1 MQCIKEF
8 NKNDIWG
15 LKIMEILITG
25 GAGFIGSHILAQL
38 QGRRDMDVV
47 VFDNLSSGSK
57 EHVPAGMELV
67 EGDICDEAAVD
78 ALFAD
83 HHFDAVIHL
92 AAQTMVPTSVE
103 QPVLDC
109 QINLE
114 GVLHVLEAC
123 RTHGT
128 GHILF
133 SSSAAVYGDNLHI
146 PLKETERLVPTSP
159 YGITKMTTE
168 HYLRVYHE
176 LYGMDATVFR
186 FANVYGERQGE
197 KGEGGVV
204 SIFCKLLSQ
213 RQGIT
218 VFGDGNQTRD
228 FVYAGDIAQAI
239 IRALPL
245 KGYHTMNVSTG
256 QETSINDLIRSFEKA
271 VGYTVPV
278 QYTAPRTGDI
288 LRSVLSNEALKRDLG
303 FVPEMDLEEGIR
315 RTYDWYRSQWTK

>member
-1 MQCIKEF
+1 
-8 NKNDIWG
+8 
-15 LKIMEILITG
+15 MEILITG

-67 EGDICDEAAVD
+67 EGDVCDEAAVD

-109 QINLE
+109 RINLE

-123 RTHGT
+123 RIHGT

-159 YGITKMTTE
+159 YGITKMATE

-288 LRSVLSNEALKRDLG
+288 LRSVLSNETLKRDLG
-303 FVPEMDLEEGIR
+303 FVPAMDLEEGIR

>member
-1 MQCIKEF
+1 
-8 NKNDIWG
+8 
-15 LKIMEILITG
+15 
-25 GAGFIGSHILAQL
+25 
-38 QGRRDMDVV
+38 MDVV

-67 EGDICDEAAVD
+67 EGDVCDEAAVD

-109 QINLE
+109 RINLE

-123 RTHGT
+123 RIHGT

-159 YGITKMTTE
+159 YGVTKMTTE

-218 VFGDGNQTRD
+218 VFGGGNQTRD

-245 KGYHTMNVSTG
+245 KGCHTMNVSTG

>member
-1 MQCIKEF
+1 
-8 NKNDIWG
+8 
-15 LKIMEILITG
+15 
-25 GAGFIGSHILAQL
+25 
-38 QGRRDMDVV
+38 MDVV

-67 EGDICDEAAVD
+67 EGDVCDEAAVD

-109 QINLE
+109 RINLE

-315 RTYDWYRSQWTK
+315 RTYNWYRSQWTK

>member
-1 MQCIKEF
+1 
-8 NKNDIWG
+8 
-15 LKIMEILITG
+15 MEILITG

-67 EGDICDEAAVD
+67 EGDVCDEAAVD

-83 HHFDAVIHL
+83 HHFDAVVHL

-109 QINLE
+109 RINLE

-123 RTHGT
+123 RIHGT

-245 KGYHTMNVSTG
+245 KGCHTMNVSTG

-303 FVPEMDLEEGIR
+303 FVPAMDLEEGIR

>member
-1 MQCIKEF
+1 
-8 NKNDIWG
+8 
-15 LKIMEILITG
+15 MEILITG

-67 EGDICDEAAVD
+67 EGDVCDEAAVD

-109 QINLE
+109 RINLE

-123 RTHGT
+123 RIHGT

-159 YGITKMTTE
+159 YGITKMATE

-315 RTYDWYRSQWTK
+315 RTYEWYQGQWAQ

>member
-1 MQCIKEF
+1 
-8 NKNDIWG
+8 
-15 LKIMEILITG
+15 MEILITG

-67 EGDICDEAAVD
+67 EGDVCDEAAVD

-123 RTHGT
+123 RIHGT

-159 YGITKMTTE
+159 YGITKMATE

-245 KGYHTMNVSTG
+245 KGCHTMNVSTG
-256 QETSINDLIRSFEKA
+256 QETSLNDLIRSFEKA

>member
-1 MQCIKEF
+1 
-8 NKNDIWG
+8 
-15 LKIMEILITG
+15 MEILITG

-67 EGDICDEAAVD
+67 EGDVCDEAAVD

-92 AAQTMVPTSVE
+92 AAQTMVPFSVDHPAE
-103 QPVLDC
+103 DC
-109 QINLE
+109 RINLE

-128 GHILF
+128 RHILF

-315 RTYDWYRSQWTK
+315 RTYNWYRSQWME

>member
-1 MQCIKEF
+1 
-8 NKNDIWG
+8 
-15 LKIMEILITG
+15 
-25 GAGFIGSHILAQL
+25 
-38 QGRRDMDVV
+38 MDVV

-67 EGDICDEAAVD
+67 EGDVCDEAAVD

-83 HHFDAVIHL
+83 HHFDAVVHL

-109 QINLE
+109 RINLE

-123 RTHGT
+123 RIHDT

-133 SSSAAVYGDNLHI
+133 SSSAAVYGDNFHI

-303 FVPEMDLEEGIR
+303 FVPAMDLEEGIR

>member
-1 MQCIKEF
+1 
-8 NKNDIWG
+8 
-15 LKIMEILITG
+15 MEILITG

-67 EGDICDEAAVD
+67 EGDVCDEAAVD

-83 HHFDAVIHL
+83 HHFDAVVHL
-92 AAQTMVPTSVE
+92 AAQTMVPFSVDH
-103 QPVLDC
+103 PVEDC

-245 KGYHTMNVSTG
+245 KGCHTMNVSTG

-303 FVPEMDLEEGIR
+303 FVPAMDLEEGIR

>member
-1 MQCIKEF
+1 
-8 NKNDIWG
+8 
-15 LKIMEILITG
+15 MEILITG

-38 QGRRDMDVV
+38 LGRRDMDVV

-67 EGDICDEAAVD
+67 EGDVCDEAAVD

-109 QINLE
+109 RINLE

-256 QETSINDLIRSFEKA
+256 QETSLNDLIRSFEKA

-315 RTYDWYRSQWTK
+315 RTYNWYRSQWTK

>member
-1 MQCIKEF
+1 
-8 NKNDIWG
+8 
-15 LKIMEILITG
+15 MEILITG
-25 GAGFIGSHILAQL
+25 GAGFIGSHILVQL

-67 EGDICDEAAVD
+67 EGDVCDEAAVD

-123 RTHGT
+123 RIHGT

-288 LRSVLSNEALKRDLG
+288 LRSVLSNETLKRDLG
-303 FVPEMDLEEGIR
+303 FVPAMDLEEGIR

>member
-1 MQCIKEF
+1 
-8 NKNDIWG
+8 
-15 LKIMEILITG
+15 MEILITG

-67 EGDICDEAAVD
+67 EGDVCDEAAVD

-123 RTHGT
+123 RIHGT

-159 YGITKMTTE
+159 YGITKMATE

-256 QETSINDLIRSFEKA
+256 QETSLNDLIRSFEKA

-315 RTYDWYRSQWTK
+315 RTYDWYHSQWTK

>member
-1 MQCIKEF
+1 
-8 NKNDIWG
+8 
-15 LKIMEILITG
+15 MEILITG

-67 EGDICDEAAVD
+67 EGDVCDEAAVD

-109 QINLE
+109 RINLE

-245 KGYHTMNVSTG
+245 KGYHAMNVSTG

-303 FVPEMDLEEGIR
+303 FVPAIDLEEGIR

>member
-1 MQCIKEF
+1 
-8 NKNDIWG
+8 
-15 LKIMEILITG
+15 MEILITG

-67 EGDICDEAAVD
+67 EGDVCDEAAVD

-109 QINLE
+109 RINLE

-123 RTHGT
+123 RIHDT

-133 SSSAAVYGDNLHI
+133 SSSAAVYGDNFHI

-315 RTYDWYRSQWTK
+315 RTYDWYRSQWMK

>member
-1 MQCIKEF
+1 
-8 NKNDIWG
+8 
-15 LKIMEILITG
+15 MEILITG

-38 QGRRDMDVV
+38 QGWRDMDVV

-67 EGDICDEAAVD
+67 EGDVCDEAAVD

-83 HHFDAVIHL
+83 HHFDAVVHL
-92 AAQTMVPTSVE
+92 AAQTMVPFSVDH
-103 QPVLDC
+103 PVEDC

-123 RTHGT
+123 RAHGT

-133 SSSAAVYGDNLHI
+133 SSSAAVYGDNLNI

-159 YGITKMTTE
+159 YGVTKMTTE

-213 RQGIT
+213 HQGIT

-315 RTYDWYRSQWTK
+315 RTYDWYCSQWTT

>member
-1 MQCIKEF
+1 
-8 NKNDIWG
+8 
-15 LKIMEILITG
+15 MEILITG
-25 GAGFIGSHILAQL
+25 GAGVIGAHIFQQL

-67 EGDICDEAAVD
+67 EGDVCDEAAVD

-109 QINLE
+109 RINLE

-123 RTHGT
+123 RIHGT
-128 GHILF
+128 RHILF

-146 PLKETERLVPTSP
+146 SLKETERLVPTSP

-256 QETSINDLIRSFEKA
+256 QETSINDLICSFEKA

-288 LRSVLSNEALKRDLG
+288 LRSVLSNETLKRDLG
-303 FVPEMDLEEGIR
+303 FVPAMNLEEGIR
-315 RTYDWYRSQWTK
+315 RTYDWYRSQWME

>member
-1 MQCIKEF
+1 
-8 NKNDIWG
+8 
-15 LKIMEILITG
+15 MEILITG

-67 EGDICDEAAVD
+67 EGDVCDEAAVD

-109 QINLE
+109 RINLE

-123 RTHGT
+123 RIHGT

-159 YGITKMTTE
+159 YGISKMTTE

-176 LYGMDATVFR
+176 LYGMDATIFR

-228 FVYAGDIAQAI
+228 FVYVGDIAQAI

-245 KGYHTMNVSTG
+245 KGCHTMNVSTG

-303 FVPEMDLEEGIR
+303 FVPAMDLEEGIR
-315 RTYDWYRSQWTK
+315 RTYDWYRSQWME

>member
-1 MQCIKEF
+1 
-8 NKNDIWG
+8 
-15 LKIMEILITG
+15 MEILITG

-67 EGDICDEAAVD
+67 EGDVCDEAAVD

-123 RTHGT
+123 RIHGT

-159 YGITKMTTE
+159 YGITKMATE

-245 KGYHTMNVSTG
+245 KGCHTMNVSTG

-288 LRSVLSNEALKRDLG
+288 LRSVLSNETLKRDLG

-315 RTYDWYRSQWTK
+315 RTYDWYRSQWME

>member
-1 MQCIKEF
+1 
-8 NKNDIWG
+8 
-15 LKIMEILITG
+15 MEILITG

-67 EGDICDEAAVD
+67 EGDVCDEAAVD

-83 HHFDAVIHL
+83 HHFDAVVHL
-92 AAQTMVPTSVE
+92 AAQTMVPFSVDH
-103 QPVLDC
+103 PVEDC
-109 QINLE
+109 QVNLE

-123 RTHGT
+123 RSHGT

-133 SSSAAVYGDNLHI
+133 SSSAAVYGDNLDI

-213 RQGIT
+213 HQGIT

-256 QETSINDLIRSFEKA
+256 QETSINALIRSFEKA

-315 RTYDWYRSQWTK
+315 RTYEWYRSQWTK

>member
-1 MQCIKEF
+1 
-8 NKNDIWG
+8 
-15 LKIMEILITG
+15 MEILITG

-67 EGDICDEAAVD
+67 EGDVCDEAAVD

-109 QINLE
+109 RINLE

-123 RTHGT
+123 RIHGT

-315 RTYDWYRSQWTK
+315 RTYDWYRSQWMK

>member
-1 MQCIKEF
+1 
-8 NKNDIWG
+8 
-15 LKIMEILITG
+15 MEILITG

-67 EGDICDEAAVD
+67 EGDVCDEAAVD

-123 RTHGT
+123 RIHGT
-128 GHILF
+128 RHILF

>member
-1 MQCIKEF
+1 
-8 NKNDIWG
+8 
-15 LKIMEILITG
+15 MEILITG

-67 EGDICDEAAVD
+67 EGDVCDEAAVD

-123 RTHGT
+123 RIHGT

-303 FVPEMDLEEGIR
+303 FVPAMDLEEGIR
-315 RTYDWYRSQWTK
+315 RTYDWYRSQWMK

>member
-1 MQCIKEF
+1 
-8 NKNDIWG
+8 
-15 LKIMEILITG
+15 MEILITG

-57 EHVPAGMELV
+57 EHVPVEMELV
-67 EGDICDEAAVD
+67 EGDVCDEAAVD

-256 QETSINDLIRSFEKA
+256 QEMSINDLIRSFEKA

-315 RTYDWYRSQWTK
+315 RTYDWYRSQWTN

>member
-1 MQCIKEF
+1 MKV
-8 NKNDIWG
+8 
-15 LKIMEILITG
+15 LITG

-67 EGDICDEAAVD
+67 EGDVCDEAAVD

-109 QINLE
+109 RINLE

-123 RTHGT
+123 RIHGT

-245 KGYHTMNVSTG
+245 KGCHTMNVSTG

>member
-1 MQCIKEF
+1 
-8 NKNDIWG
+8 
-15 LKIMEILITG
+15 MEILITG

-67 EGDICDEAAVD
+67 EGDVCDEAAVD

-109 QINLE
+109 RINLE

-123 RTHGT
+123 RIHDT

-133 SSSAAVYGDNLHI
+133 SSSAAVYGDNFHI

-256 QETSINDLIRSFEKA
+256 QETSLNDLIRSFEKA

>member
-1 MQCIKEF
+1 
-8 NKNDIWG
+8 
-15 LKIMEILITG
+15 MEILITG

-67 EGDICDEAAVD
+67 EGDVCDEAAVD

-109 QINLE
+109 RINLE

-123 RTHGT
+123 RIHGT

-168 HYLRVYHE
+168 HYLRAYHE

-256 QETSINDLIRSFEKA
+256 QETSINDLIRNFEKA

-278 QYTAPRTGDI
+278 QYTVPRTGDI
-288 LRSVLSNEALKRDLG
+288 LRSVLSNEALKRELG
-303 FVPEMDLEEGIR
+303 FVPAMDLEEGIR

>member
-1 MQCIKEF
+1 
-8 NKNDIWG
+8 
-15 LKIMEILITG
+15 MEILITG

-67 EGDICDEAAVD
+67 EGDVCDEAAVD

-109 QINLE
+109 RVNLE

-123 RTHGT
+123 RIHGT
-128 GHILF
+128 RHILF

-271 VGYTVPV
+271 VGYTIPV

-288 LRSVLSNEALKRDLG
+288 LRSVLSNEALKRDLD
-303 FVPEMDLEEGIR
+303 FVPAMDLEEGIR
-315 RTYDWYRSQWTK
+315 RTYDWYRSQWME

>member
-1 MQCIKEF
+1 
-8 NKNDIWG
+8 
-15 LKIMEILITG
+15 MEILITG

-67 EGDICDEAAVD
+67 EGDVCDEAAVD

-123 RTHGT
+123 RIHGT

-288 LRSVLSNEALKRDLG
+288 LRSVLSNETLKRDLG
-303 FVPEMDLEEGIR
+303 FVPAMDLEEGIR

>member
-1 MQCIKEF
+1 
-8 NKNDIWG
+8 
-15 LKIMEILITG
+15 MEILITG

-67 EGDICDEAAVD
+67 EGDVCDEAAVD

-83 HHFDAVIHL
+83 HHFDAVVHL

-109 QINLE
+109 RINLE

-123 RTHGT
+123 RIHGT

-315 RTYDWYRSQWTK
+315 RTYDWYRSQWMK

>member
-1 MQCIKEF
+1 
-8 NKNDIWG
+8 
-15 LKIMEILITG
+15 MEILITG

-67 EGDICDEAAVD
+67 EGDVCDEAAVD

-123 RTHGT
+123 RIHGT

-288 LRSVLSNEALKRDLG
+288 LRSVLSNEALKRDLS

-315 RTYDWYRSQWTK
+315 RTYDWYRSQWMK

>member
-1 MQCIKEF
+1 
-8 NKNDIWG
+8 
-15 LKIMEILITG
+15 MEILITG

-38 QGRRDMDVV
+38 QGRHDIDVV

-67 EGDICDEAAVD
+67 EGDIRDEAAVD

-92 AAQTMVPTSVE
+92 AAQTMVPFSVDHPAE
-103 QPVLDC
+103 DC
-109 QINLE
+109 QVNLE

-123 RTHGT
+123 RNHGT

-133 SSSAAVYGDNLHI
+133 SSSAAVYGDNLNI

-213 RQGIT
+213 HQGIT
-218 VFGDGNQTRD
+218 VFGDGHQTRD

-256 QETSINDLIRSFEKA
+256 QETSINDLIHSFEKA

-288 LRSVLSNEALKRDLG
+288 LRSVLSNEALKANLD

>member
-1 MQCIKEF
+1 
-8 NKNDIWG
+8 
-15 LKIMEILITG
+15 MEILITG

-83 HHFDAVIHL
+83 HHFDAVVHL
-92 AAQTMVPTSVE
+92 AAQTMVPFSVDH
-103 QPVLDC
+103 PVEDC

-256 QETSINDLIRSFEKA
+256 QESSINDLIRSFEKA

>member
-1 MQCIKEF
+1 
-8 NKNDIWG
+8 
-15 LKIMEILITG
+15 MEILITG

-67 EGDICDEAAVD
+67 EGDVCDEAAVD

-123 RTHGT
+123 RVHGVP
-128 GHILF
+128 HILF
-133 SSSAAVYGDNLHI
+133 SSSAAVYGDNLNI
-146 PLKETERLVPTSP
+146 PLVETERLAPTSP
-159 YGITKMTTE
+159 YGVTKMATE

-288 LRSVLSNEALKRDLG
+288 LRSVLSNETLKRDLG
-303 FVPEMDLEEGIR
+303 FVPAMDLEEGIR

>member
-1 MQCIKEF
+1 
-8 NKNDIWG
+8 
-15 LKIMEILITG
+15 MEILITG

-38 QGRRDMDVV
+38 QGRHDIDVV

-67 EGDICDEAAVD
+67 EGDIRDEAAVD

-92 AAQTMVPTSVE
+92 AAQTMVPFSVDHPAE
-103 QPVLDC
+103 DC
-109 QINLE
+109 QVNLE

-123 RTHGT
+123 RSHGT

-133 SSSAAVYGDNLHI
+133 SSSAAVYGDNLNI

-213 RQGIT
+213 HQGIT
-218 VFGDGNQTRD
+218 VFGDGHQTRD

-256 QETSINDLIRSFEKA
+256 QETSINDLIHSFEKA

-288 LRSVLSNEALKRDLG
+288 LRSVLSNEALKANLD

>member
-1 MQCIKEF
+1 
-8 NKNDIWG
+8 
-15 LKIMEILITG
+15 MEILITG

-67 EGDICDEAAVD
+67 EGDVCDEAAVD

-123 RTHGT
+123 RIHGT

-159 YGITKMTTE
+159 YGITKMATE

-315 RTYDWYRSQWTK
+315 RTYDWYRSQWMK

>member
-1 MQCIKEF
+1 
-8 NKNDIWG
+8 
-15 LKIMEILITG
+15 MEILITG

-67 EGDICDEAAVD
+67 EGDVCDEAAVD

-123 RTHGT
+123 RIHGT

-288 LRSVLSNEALKRDLG
+288 LRSVLSNETLKRDLG

-315 RTYDWYRSQWTK
+315 RTYDWYRSQWME

>member
-1 MQCIKEF
+1 
-8 NKNDIWG
+8 
-15 LKIMEILITG
+15 MEILITG

-67 EGDICDEAAVD
+67 EGDVCDEAAVD

-83 HHFDAVIHL
+83 HHFDAVVHL
-92 AAQTMVPTSVE
+92 AAQTMVPFSVDH
-103 QPVLDC
+103 PVEDC

-133 SSSAAVYGDNLHI
+133 SSSAAVYRDNLNI

-159 YGITKMTTE
+159 YGVTKMTTE

-176 LYGMDATVFR
+176 LYGMNATVFR

-213 RQGIT
+213 HQGIT
-218 VFGDGNQTRD
+218 VFGDGHQTRD

-256 QETSINDLIRSFEKA
+256 QETSLNDLIRSFEKA

-315 RTYDWYRSQWTK
+315 RTYDWYRGQWTK